1 MTIINNDN
9 KFLSTKKKVSD
20 IKYAKWNRSA
30 YNYDEDTSDLLLKD
44 EIRAGYNV
52 AKRVSNIV
60 NPDMIKSK
68 RIFV

>member
-1 MTIINNDN
+1 MI
-9 KFLSTKKKVSD
+9 
-20 IKYAKWNRSA
+20 
-30 YNYDEDTSDLLLKD
+30 TSSYLLKRKQMILLLKD
-44 EIRAGYNV
+44 EIRTGYNV